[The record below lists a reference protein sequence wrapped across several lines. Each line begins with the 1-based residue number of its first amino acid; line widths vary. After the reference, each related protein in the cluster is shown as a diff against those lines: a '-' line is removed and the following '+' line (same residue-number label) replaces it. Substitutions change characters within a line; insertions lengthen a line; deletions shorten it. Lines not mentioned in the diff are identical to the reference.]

1 MTSGAGLTFGVVLPH
16 FGVDHPGR
24 LLLDAAVT
32 AEELGLH
39 AAWCRD
45 HLVYHPHVWEPGG
58 STFVEQYVSLA
69 AVAVVT
75 ERLGLGAGA
84 TIPFRTPEHVVLL
97 ADSLIAL
104 AGPRVHIG
112 LGRGDYSDE
121 LALAG
126 GGPDAARARR
136 RDTLDL
142 LQRWAPGTGTGL
154 WWAGTG
160 PRAGAEALDRG
171 VGWLAGRQPTH
182 RLRERMAMLRDR
194 AGDRELPRV
203 GVWVIADYDHASG
216 RCGERLPPDVFA
228 FASGGAVPDVPAQH
242 DPVAQAAGDGP
253 PDRQWRGSV
262 LHGSPEQ
269 ARHDLDELAR
279 AGADHIVLDLRFS
292 PPDAWQRDLAGLV
305 REVLGSSVSVPGRSG
320 AGDGSMSSAEHYRED
335 T

>member
-1 MTSGAGLTFGVVLPH
+1 MTPGSGVTFGVVLPH
-16 FGVDHPGR
+16 FGVDRPGR
-24 LLLDAAVT
+24 SLLDAAVA

-45 HLVYHPHVWEPGG
+45 HLVYRPHVWEPGG
-58 STFVEQYVSLA
+58 PTFIEQYVSLA
-69 AVAVVT
+69 AVAAVT

-84 TIPFRTPEHVVLL
+84 TIPFRAPEHVLLL
-97 ADSLIAL
+97 ADSLVAL

-121 LALAG
+121 LSLAG
-126 GGPDAARARR
+126 GGPEAARTRR
-136 RDTLDL
+136 RDTLEL
-142 LQRWAPGTGTGL
+142 LQQWAPGTGTGI

-160 PRAGAEALDRG
+160 PRAAADSLDRG
-171 VGWLAGRQPTH
+171 VGWLAGRQPTD

-194 AGDRELPRV
+194 AAGRPLPRV

-216 RCGERLPPDVFA
+216 RCGDRLPPEVFA
-228 FASGGAVPDVPAQH
+228 FSSGGAVPDAPLAAERPAGT
-242 DPVAQAAGDGP
+242 AEASSAE
-253 PDRQWRGSV
+253 RQWRGSV
-262 LHGSPEQ
+262 LHGPPEQ

-292 PPDAWQRDLAGLV
+292 PPDTWQRDLTGLV
-305 REVLGSSVSVPGRSG
+305 REVLGSSALASGRSETCG
-320 AGDGSMSSAEHYRED
+320 GSMSSAEHYRED